1 MLNCHLS
8 FARYPSGL
16 CRAKMDSTPPPP
28 DSPVGIAHLIGSPA
42 GRALASKVEEACRMV
57 QPLEISDE
65 EYAARGD
72 WAPPIPVSIILR
84 QVLRPAVFVLQQALD
99 PSFHR
104 VGYGRFEFPVSTTQM
119 VQGSLRKLMELVV
132 RSVSSRSGVLLFLL
146 PFDPFCSILSRSR
159 TRNTLRMS
167 LCGTACW
174 ESILSRMSH
183 PYPT

>member
-1 MLNCHLS
+1 
-8 FARYPSGL
+8 
-16 CRAKMDSTPPPP
+16 MDSTPPPP

-132 RSVSSRSGVLLFLL
+132 RSVSSRSGVLLFFYRRLTRFVASYL
-146 PFDPFCSILSRSR
+146 AHGPGIPFVCRSVGR
-159 TRNTLRMS
+159 RVGS
-167 LCGTACW
+167 P
-174 ESILSRMSH
+174 S
-183 PYPT
+183 YPG

>member
-1 MLNCHLS
+1 
-8 FARYPSGL
+8 
-16 CRAKMDSTPPPP
+16 MDSTPPPP

-132 RSVSSRSGVLLFLL
+132 RSVSSRSGVLLF
-146 PFDPFCSILSRSR
+146 FFI
-159 TRNTLRMS
+159 
-167 LCGTACW
+167 AV
-174 ESILSRMSH
+174 
-183 PYPT
+183 